1 MADNDATVI
10 CLQNITDH
18 QTSISGILF
27 AFALWPANCIAIQ
40 WQTAFVFTSPSRSS
54 VQIVTLR
61 HCESF
66 RIQPCR
72 PVCFLCFFR
81 DLWPLVMCALMY
93 GKSSPKMS
101 HSEDIWTSHLS
112 TLMQDAW
119 EKKEKECLWT
129 GPTGWLRRLG
139 QGPGNSFR
147 NFEWDLS
154 ATITDNPGG
163 HQGASQNTQ
172 NWKLPNPFLRHVM
185 CKQILEQS
193 VSKR

>member
-81 DLWPLVMCALMY
+81 DLWPLVMCALMH

-119 EKKEKECLWT
+119 EKKKKNVYGLVLQVGFAGLAKAQET
-129 GPTGWLRRLG
+129 VLG
-139 QGPGNSFR
+139 ISSGTCQQR
-147 NFEWDLS
+147 
-154 ATITDNPGG
+154 
-163 HQGASQNTQ
+163 
-172 NWKLPNPFLRHVM
+172 
-185 CKQILEQS
+185 
-193 VSKR
+193 